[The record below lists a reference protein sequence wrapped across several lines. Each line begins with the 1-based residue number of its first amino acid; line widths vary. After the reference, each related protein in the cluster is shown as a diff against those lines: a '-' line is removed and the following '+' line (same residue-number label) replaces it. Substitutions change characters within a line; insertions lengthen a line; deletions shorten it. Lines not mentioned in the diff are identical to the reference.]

1 MRTLQFKLAGLLCL
15 IFFFMVPNAFAQ
27 DITDALRLG
36 LPYTSSDARALGMGD
51 SYIGLSDGT
60 GAAEFNPAG
69 FGLLKKLEV
78 SAGINY
84 LSYNNNTNFLN
95 QFSNYS
101 NSATRLSNFSLAFP
115 YPTTQ
120 GSLVFGLSYH
130 STQDYTAAMK
140 FNGFNSG
147 NNSLIQDLNTPLYI
161 SYDSNGNPTN
171 IPFQLFLTGT
181 NYSSQTGFNSIFSGQ
196 LNQSGTILQSGS
208 TGNWTFSGAIEVYK
222 NLFVGLNLNI
232 LSGSYENNYNYYEK
246 DTHGIY
252 YNQETSPGDTTTY
265 GFQTF
270 HMNNLLDWNLSG
282 WDAKIGILYQ
292 LENHSRFGI
301 TVQFPKSYTVKET
314 FNTQADAIFINN
326 PTSTYSYND
335 QVQYDIV
342 TPFELGAGFAFNI
355 QSLVI
360 SAQATLIDYS
370 QLKFDNA
377 DGIDA
382 QTIASLNQSIK
393 DNFRSV
399 VNYNIGAEYTL
410 PEIGLRLRAGF
421 FVQPSAYQNDPSQYD
436 RKYYTLGVG
445 YLTDSAL
452 EIDLAYA
459 HGWWNDYGYN
469 YNDQYYVSPT
479 TNQSITTN
487 NFIVSTT
494 FRF

>member
-1 MRTLQFKLAGLLCL
+1 MRTLHIKLAGLLCL
-15 IFFFMVPNAFAQ
+15 FFLAAVSNSFAQ
-27 DITDALRLG
+27 DISDALRLG

-51 SYIGLSDGT
+51 SYIGLSDGV

-101 NSATRLSNFSLAFP
+101 SNATRLSSFSLAFP

-130 STQDYTAAMK
+130 NTQDYTAALK

-147 NNSLIQDLNTPLYI
+147 NTSMIQDLNSPSSTWF
-161 SYDSNGNPTN
+161 DSNGNPQN
-171 IPFQLFLTGT
+171 IPFDLYLTGNNYINT
-181 NYSSQTGFNSIFSGQ
+181 NDKSFNSIFNGQ

-222 NLFVGLNLNI
+222 NLFLGLNLNVI
-232 LSGSYENNYNYYEK
+232 TGSYESNFNYYEM
-246 DTHGIY
+246 DTQGIY
-252 YNQETSPGDTTTY
+252 ANQETSPGDSTTY
-265 GFQTF
+265 GFSTF
-270 HMNNLLDWNLSG
+270 HMNHLLDWSLSG
-282 WDAKIGILYQ
+282 WDAKIGLLYQ

-301 TVQFPKSYTVKET
+301 TVQFPKSFTVKET
-314 FNTQADAIFINN
+314 YNENDQSIFINN
-326 PTSTYSYND
+326 PSATYTYSD

-342 TPFELGAGFAFNI
+342 TPFELGGGFAFNI
-355 QSLVI
+355 QSLII

-377 DGIDA
+377 NGLDA
-382 QTIASLNQSIK
+382 QTIANLNQNIK
-393 DNFRSV
+393 DNLTSV

-410 PEIGLRLRAGF
+410 PELGLRLRAGY
-421 FVQPSAYQNDPSQYD
+421 FVQPSAYKGDPSQYD

-469 YNDQYYVSPT
+469 YYNSPV

-487 NFIVSTT
+487 NFILSTT